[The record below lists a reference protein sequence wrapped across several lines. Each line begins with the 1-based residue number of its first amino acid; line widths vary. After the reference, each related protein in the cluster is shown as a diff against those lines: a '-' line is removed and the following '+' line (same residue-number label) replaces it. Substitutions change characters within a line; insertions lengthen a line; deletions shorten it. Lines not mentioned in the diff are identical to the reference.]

1 MAFFFGIIILLALMV
16 YGDDLGPFFDSFK
29 IYGLIILIF
38 ALLFILG
45 YFLYKFVKYQGIK
58 DLAITR
64 RNIGENFLIKE
75 CGLSAK
81 EAAKVHKKLLRKFPE
96 KQNTEPVV
104 QYWLQKENSF
114 PNSSIC
120 YQNRDSYLVTESFVQ
135 PMPVEDPSAASR
147 RKETELAVREHAA
160 YVEYMEEHAGSRNR
174 QNQYSDSPNIYEI
187 DNMNGWQFEEM
198 ITTLFTKMGYV
209 ANRTKMTGD
218 QGVDVIA
225 RRDNEILAIQAKCYT
240 SQNVG
245 NKAVQEVYTGMSYY
259 GANDAYVITNQYFT
273 KSAQELA
280 HRIGV
285 SLWDRDALEVAIKK
299 YML

>member
-29 IYGLIILIF
+29 IYGLIIQIF

-81 EAAKVHKKLLRKFPE
+81 EAAKVHKELLRKFPE

-104 QYWLQKENSF
+104 QYWLQKENSS

-160 YVEYMEEHAGSRNR
+160 YVQYMEEHAGSRNR

-245 NKAVQEVYTGMSYY
+245 NKAVQEAYTGMSYY

-285 SLWDRDALEVAIKK
+285 SLWDRDALGVAIKK